1 MKTKLLFIVSLITV
15 LTHAQSPINTFYVN
29 DAATFSVVTSNT
41 PIDQSASGANQVWN
55 FDQLVGV
62 GISTYAK
69 TNPTASQLTTFPNTN
84 SVVVSSV
91 DAIQS
96 SEMFVK
102 DVANVISITGLRAA
116 GLELNFATNNATLG
130 AFPMTYGF
138 SNTDPVAGTYVY
150 TTYSGTFTGNIVTSV
165 DAYGTLYRNVGGI
178 PNSNATRLKT
188 VITINL
194 NYGFLTNVGT
204 ITQTT
209 YSYYQ
214 DPSVSADGLLFRTST
229 TKALVPLASIDQTD
243 TVMESYLATALSTET
258 FLANQLAITQNPV
271 QNQLQLEVADAI
283 TIHAISILD
292 TNGRMVISKSSDEKS
307 MDVSRL
313 QKGIYFAKIET
324 NKGTVTK
331 KIIKE

>member
-1 MKTKLLFIVSLITV
+1 MKTKLLFIVLLITV
-15 LTHAQSPINTFYVN
+15 LTYAQSPINTFYVN
-29 DAATFSVVTSNT
+29 EAATFAVVTSNT

-55 FDQLVGV
+55 FDQLF
-62 GISTYAK
+62 GIGTSTYAK
-69 TNPTASQLTTFPNTN
+69 TNPTAAQLSSFPNTN

-116 GLELNFATNNATLG
+116 GLELNFVTNNATLG
-130 AFPMTYGF
+130 AFPMSYGF
-138 SNTDPVAGTYVY
+138 NNTDTVSGTYVY
-150 TTYSGTFTGNIVTSV
+150 TTYSGTFSGNIVTSV
-165 DAYGTLYRNVGGI
+165 DAYGTLYRNVGGV

-194 NYGFLTNVGT
+194 NYGFLINVGT

-214 DPSVSADGLLFRTST
+214 DPSISAEGLLFRTST
-229 TKALVPLASIDQTD
+229 TESLVPLASIDQTD
-243 TVMESYLATALSTET
+243 TIMESYLATALSTET
-258 FLANQLAITQNPV
+258 FLGSQLAITQNPI
-271 QNQLQLEVADAI
+271 QNQLEIKTTDAI
-283 TIHAISILD
+283 TIQTVHIIDS
-292 TNGRMVISKSSDEKS
+292 NGRMVMSKTSDGQS
-307 MDVSRL
+307 MDVSGL
-313 QKGIYFAKIET
+313 ENGIYFAKIET